1 MFIYMVNRSLLKVY
15 NFRTFKSHLG
25 AMFQNR
31 FDVFRKMINEKLT
44 ATNII
49 ALWIEFRKQVQRFIN
64 QEQVKKNLLLKI
76 NLYDINASEYV
87 QITSHLF
94 VNQSIISRLWWTCR
108 S

>member
-49 ALWIEFRKQVQRFIN
+49 AL
-64 QEQVKKNLLLKI
+64 
-76 NLYDINASEYV
+76 
-87 QITSHLF
+87 
-94 VNQSIISRLWWTCR
+94 
-108 S
+108 